1 MYTCRF
7 TGRDVHAHP
16 GGGGAASGKVNKL
29 SVQQDLDQSSEEPK
43 ASVSFALEEGK
54 HRFI

>member
-16 GGGGAASGKVNKL
+16 GGGGAASGELNQIG
-29 SVQQDLDQSSEEPK
+29 VQQDLDQSTEEPK
-43 ASVSFALEEGK
+43 ACVGTESEEG
-54 HRFI
+54 